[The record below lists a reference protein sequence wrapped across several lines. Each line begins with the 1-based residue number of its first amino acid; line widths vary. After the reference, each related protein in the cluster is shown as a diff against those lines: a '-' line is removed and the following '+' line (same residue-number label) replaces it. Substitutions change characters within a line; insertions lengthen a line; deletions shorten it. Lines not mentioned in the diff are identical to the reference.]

1 MAETPLWVT
10 LFVGLGA
17 GVLGSLLTTTLRIRH
32 EREADL
38 RSRMLEAA
46 DEFVAAATKANERIG
61 TLALRRSLAEVRAGE
76 GGNLAAPAQADL
88 DALNP
93 LWDDASASLAETL
106 RRLPRI
112 RLLFGV
118 DAASAERRVM
128 CAGNTAKRWS
138 SSSSL
143 QHPGVSRQGR
153 SPRRRRLLSTSS
165 VAQRAQTY
173 SVVAGSSASF
183 VEPNSRR
190 SSAAASSRN
199 TTPAR

>member
-118 DAASAERRVM
+118 DAASAER
-128 CAGNTAKRWS
+128 AGDVCRKHSEAMVELLEFAAPRGEQAGAIAEEAETLVDEFSRAARADLQRGS
-138 SSSSL
+138 GFFSL
-143 QHPGVSRQGR
+143 LRG
-153 SPRRRRLLSTSS
+153 
-165 VAQRAQTY
+165 AQ
-173 SVVAGSSASF
+173 
-183 VEPNSRR
+183 
-190 SSAAASSRN
+190 
-199 TTPAR
+199 